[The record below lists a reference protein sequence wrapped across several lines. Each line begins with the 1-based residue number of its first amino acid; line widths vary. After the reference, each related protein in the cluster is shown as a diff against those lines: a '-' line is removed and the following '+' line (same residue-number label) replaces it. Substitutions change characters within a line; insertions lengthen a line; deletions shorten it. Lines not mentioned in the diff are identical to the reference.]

1 MGDQGMDRRRFLAT
15 AGAAAAVAALGGCT
29 RPSSVGSVGSATAS
43 RAPGS
48 NRLPIGFSTLGT
60 PKWTWIQTLDFA
72 AAHGFAAVELRGILD
87 QMDLSKVPE
96 FQPDRLAQTKRE
108 LADRGLVVPD
118 LGASIN
124 LHEQDQAKRATAMA
138 ETRRFID
145 LASALGTPYV
155 RVFGNEY
162 PKGMERKAV
171 LEYIGAGLRELG
183 EYGRPRNVS
192 VIIESHGA
200 FTDSPT
206 LLELMR
212 LADSPNVAILWDAH
226 HTFVAAGE
234 QPDATVAQLGKYIRH
249 THLKDSVPSGNDR
262 KYVLTGTGQVPVKQQ
277 VAALA
282 RIGYKGYYSFEW
294 EKRWHPEIEEPEI
307 AVAQYATVMAGYLR
321 DAGVTASASR

>member
-1 MGDQGMDRRRFLAT
+1 
-15 AGAAAAVAALGGCT
+15 
-29 RPSSVGSVGSATAS
+29 
-43 RAPGS
+43 
-48 NRLPIGFSTLGT
+48 
-60 PKWTWIQTLDFA
+60 
-72 AAHGFAAVELRGILD
+72 VELRGILD

-96 FQPDRLAQTKRE
+96 FQPFRLAQTKRE
-108 LADRGLVVPD
+108 LVDRGLVVPD

-124 LHEQDQAKRATAMA
+124 LHEQDQTKRAAAMA

-145 LASALGTPYV
+145 LASAMGTPYV

-183 EYGRPRNVS
+183 EYGKPRNVS
-192 VIIESHGA
+192 VIIESHGQ

-212 LADSPNVAILWDAH
+212 IADSPNVAILWDAH
-226 HTFVAAGE
+226 HTFVAGE
-234 QPDATVAQLGKYIRH
+234 QPENTVAQLGKYIRH
-249 THLKDSVPSGNDR
+249 THLKDSVPAGTDR
-262 KYVLTGTGQVPVKQQ
+262 KYVLTGTGEVPVKRQ

-307 AVAQYATVMAGYLR
+307 ALAQYATVMAGYLH
-321 DAGVTASASR
+321 DAGVTASR

>member
-1 MGDQGMDRRRFLAT
+1 MGDQGMDRRRFLTT
-15 AGAAAAVAALGGCT
+15 AGAAAAVAALGGCA
-29 RPSSVGSVGSATAS
+29 RSSSSAAAIGAPSAKRSA
-43 RAPGS
+43 APG
-48 NRLPIGFSTLGT
+48 RLPIGFSTLGS

-96 FQPDRLAQTKRE
+96 FQPERLAQTKRE

-124 LHEQDQAKRATAMA
+124 LHEQDQAKKAAAMA

-145 LASALGTPYV
+145 LASAMGTPYV

-192 VIIESHGA
+192 VILESHGQ
-200 FTDSPT
+200 FTDSPS
-206 LLELMR
+206 LLELMQI
-212 LADSPNVAILWDAH
+212 ANHPSVAILWDAH
-226 HTFVAAGE
+226 HTFVAGE
-234 QPDATVAQLGKYIRH
+234 QPEATVAALGKYIRH
-249 THLKDSVPSGNDR
+249 THLKDSVPDGKDR
-262 KYVLTGTGQVPVKQQ
+262 KYVLTGTGEVPVKRQ

-282 RIGYKGYYSFEW
+282 RIGYRGYYSFEW
-294 EKRWHPEIEEPEI
+294 EKRWHPEIAEPEV
-307 AVAQYATVMAGYLR
+307 AFAQYASTMSGYLR
-321 DAGVTASASR
+321 DAGVTASR

>member
-15 AGAAAAVAALGGCT
+15 AGAAAAVAALGGCA
-29 RPSSVGSVGSATAS
+29 SSSSAARTGGVSAS
-43 RAPGS
+43 RAPSSG
-48 NRLPIGFSTLGT
+48 RLPIGFSTLGS

-108 LADRGLVVPD
+108 LTDRGLVVPD

-124 LHEQDQAKRATAMA
+124 LHEQDQAKRAAAMA

-145 LASALGTPYV
+145 LASAMGTPYV

-183 EYGRPRNVS
+183 EYGRPRNVA
-192 VIIESHGA
+192 VILESHGQ

-206 LLELMR
+206 LLELMQI
-212 LADSPNVAILWDAH
+212 ANSPNVALLWDAH
-226 HTFVAAGE
+226 HTFVAGE
-234 QPDATVAQLGKYIRH
+234 QPEATVASLGKYIRH
-249 THLKDSVPSGNDR
+249 THLKDSVPEGKDR
-262 KYVLTGTGQVPVKQQ
+262 KYVLTGTGEVPVKRQ

-282 RIGYKGYYSFEW
+282 RIGYRGYYSFEW
-294 EKRWHPEIEEPEI
+294 EKRWHPEIAEPEI
-307 AVAQYATVMAGYLR
+307 AFAQYATVMAGYLH
-321 DAGVTASASR
+321 DAGVTASR